1 MTGRGASR
9 ELRGVILCKSSAEV
23 ALELPAD
30 IEEEVTS
37 IFTEHGFAQG
47 VIRR

>member
-1 MTGRGASR
+1 M
-9 ELRGVILCKSSAEV
+9 RGVILCKSSAEV

-37 IFTEHGFAQG
+37 IFTEHGFARG